1 MSLGGLSPHLQFLAL
16 CLPFSVAADSPRARG
31 KPQNCCTGENVT
43 ILSLNIVIAE
53 PQGSPCPPILLL
65 SQETDHPSL
74 PGPALAGSGQQA

>member
-1 MSLGGLSPHLQFLAL
+1 MT
-16 CLPFSVAADSPRARG
+16 V
-31 KPQNCCTGENVT
+31 
-43 ILSLNIVIAE
+43 LSLNIVIAE